1 MTPLEKIDFV
11 FFYIK
16 EHTQFGGSVSEF
28 AIQDRV
34 KKTPETK
41 ITPTLLKEIINR
53 LKTDKFITE
62 LILPEAQ
69 PVYHSTFEGVLILGY
84 KMKAFN
90 ERVKNI
96 LYSVSLVAVII
107 AGLYYLIEVYKDLT
121 QLSC

>member
-16 EHTQFGGSVSEF
+16 EHTQFGGCVSEF

-69 PVYHSTFEGVLILGY
+69 PVYHSTFEGVLFQGY
-84 KMKAFN
+84 KKKAFN